1 MQYNS
6 DNKGVICMKFQKGFV
21 RAIKEHGCA
30 GRKIAVTGASGGLG
44 VELCRLILSS
54 GGELIVVD
62 RNESKQKALIE
73 KLKKEYKDA
82 KIIGELADMSVLESV
97 KSLADRLKTHNITDL
112 ILNAGAYS
120 IPRCKCDTGYDNV
133 FTINCISPLY
143 LTRALIDTVKEN
155 GGRIVAVGS
164 IAHRY
169 SHIDIDDIDFLKRK
183 KSSLVYGNAKRYLMY
198 SFFRMR
204 REGEPLVI
212 AHPGITFTGI
222 TAHYP
227 KWLFAIIKHPM
238 KIVFMKP
245 KKAALSIFYSLFIT
259 PMECF
264 WVGPRYF
271 DIWGLPDVKE
281 LKSCKADEYDFISET
296 TNEIMKSLEKDN

>member
-1 MQYNS
+1 MRYNS
-6 DNKGVICMKFQKGFV
+6 EYERGEAMKFQKGFV
-21 RAIKEHGCA
+21 RAIKEHGCV
-30 GRKIAVTGASGGLG
+30 GRRIAVTGASGGLG

-73 KLKKEYKDA
+73 KLQKEYKDA
-82 KIIGELADMSVLESV
+82 KIVGELADMSVLESV
-97 KSLADRLKTHNITDL
+97 KSLADRLKEHNITDL

-133 FTINCISPLY
+133 FTINCLSPLY
-143 LTRALIDTVKEN
+143 LTRALIDTVKKN
-155 GGRIVAVGS
+155 DGRIVAVGS

-169 SHIDIDDIDFLKRK
+169 SHIDINDIDFSGRK

-204 REGEPLVI
+204 TEGEPLAI

-227 KWLFAIIKHPM
+227 KWLFRIIKHPM

-245 KKAALSIFYSLFIT
+245 KKAVLSIFYSLFIT
-259 PMECF
+259 PHECF
-264 WVGPRYF
+264 WVGPGHF

-281 LKSCKADEYDFISET
+281 LKSCDTYEYDFISKT
-296 TNEIMKSLEKDN
+296 TEEIMQRLEKDN